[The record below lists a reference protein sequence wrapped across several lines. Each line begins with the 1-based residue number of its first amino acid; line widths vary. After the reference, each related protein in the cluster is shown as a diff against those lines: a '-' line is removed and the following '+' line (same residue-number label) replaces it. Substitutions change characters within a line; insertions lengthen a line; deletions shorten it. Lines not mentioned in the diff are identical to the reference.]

1 MLKSPFF
8 LSDLVHL
15 TNAGNF
21 RPQNTERSAELEY
34 EEEISEEILL
44 LTQKLIS
51 RSVQTVSCQVIM
63 QSCLTRALKRGT
75 SAHTAAV
82 AGEGEGDVAAV
93 CPALPGMQL

>member
-1 MLKSPFF
+1 MQAIF
-8 LSDLVHL
+8 D
-15 TNAGNF
+15 
-21 RPQNTERSAELEY
+21 PQNTERSAELEY

-82 AGEGEGDVAAV
+82 AGEGDGDVAAV
-93 CPALPGMQL
+93 RPALPGMQL